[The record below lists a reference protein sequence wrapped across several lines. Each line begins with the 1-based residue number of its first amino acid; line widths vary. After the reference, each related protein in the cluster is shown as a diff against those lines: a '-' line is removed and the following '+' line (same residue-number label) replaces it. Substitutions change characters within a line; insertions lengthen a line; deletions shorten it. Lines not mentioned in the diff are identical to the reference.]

1 MVDEMGMEAEDDE
14 YGAQQM
20 DDMEMD
26 EGMEGQE
33 DDDNAGP
40 TFEALRDII
49 EKTED
54 EGKDQAGQA
63 RGANY
68 ISKGTYIWQLL
79 T

>member
-1 MVDEMGMEAEDDE
+1 MVDEMGMEMEDDE

-20 DDMEMD
+20 NDMEMGEEMED
-26 EGMEGQE
+26 EE
-33 DDDNAGP
+33 DDNGDP

-68 ISKGTYIWQLL
+68 ISKGTYIW
-79 T
+79 

>member
-1 MVDEMGMEAEDDE
+1 MNE
-14 YGAQQM
+14 
-20 DDMEMD
+20 MEMD
-26 EGMEGQE
+26 EEMEGAEEE
-33 DDDNAGP
+33 DQNGDP

-68 ISKGTYIWQLL
+68 ISKGTYIW
-79 T
+79 